1 MARKVIVEEAKEIA
15 PVESISLPKEV
26 DSSEFQ
32 VEFNQEEGTVKFILT
47 DGTPVE
53 MKSPKSRQFLLLE
66 SFLKSADEDYKTE
79 SFIALKLAS
88 LCMTKFGDKDKVS
101 FDELLDILEVE
112 DIERVAASLSCFR
125 DKLEYLARKSTSV

>member
-1 MARKVIVEEAKEIA
+1 MARKVIVEEVKEEVS
-15 PVESISLPKEV
+15 VEAISLPKEI

-32 VEFNQEEGTVKFILT
+32 VEFNQEEGTVKFVLT
-47 DGTPVE
+47 DETPVE
-53 MKSPKSRQFLLLE
+53 MKSPKTRQFLLLE

-125 DKLEYLARKSTSV
+125 DKFEYLARKSTSV